1 LVLPRGA
8 ALDTSREKRNACF
21 ALGNRRFVVPV
32 HRELL
37 RQRPARGEQPHARFD
52 LFFPRIRFAA
62 AERVF
67 KRLPEKVHQMLAEPR
82 GLLKRPLRDIPK
94 VAAHVQNL
102 VVAVQD
108 VHRASRLSRLL
119 VQFLEQ
125 N

>member
-1 LVLPRGA
+1 M
-8 ALDTSREKRNACF
+8 KRNARV
-21 ALGNRRFVVPV
+21 ALGNRRLGVPV

-37 RQRPARGEQPHARFD
+37 RQRPARGEQPRARFD

-62 AERVF
+62 AECVF
-67 KRLPEKVHQMLAEPR
+67 KRLPEKVPQMLAEPR

-94 VAAHVQNL
+94 VPAHVQNL

-108 VHRASRLSRLL
+108 VHRASRLPRLL